1 MEKKNNHKIGVF
13 PGSFDPFTLGHEAIV
28 RKALT
33 LFDEIIIG
41 IGINQNKQY
50 LFDLEKRKKHIASL
64 FTNDNVQIQTYTGL
78 TIEFCKTV
86 GAQHIIRGLRD
97 VKDFD
102 YEKSIA
108 QMNLMLAPIET
119 VFILTDL
126 KYSAINA
133 TIVREIY
140 KSKGDIS
147 SFVSNSHLLI

>member
-28 RKALT
+28 KKALT

-41 IGINQNKQY
+41 IGVNQNKNY
-50 LFDLEKRKKHIASL
+50 LFDLEKRKTHIASL
-64 FTNDNVQIQTYTGL
+64 FPNENVQIQTYSGL
-78 TIEFCKTV
+78 TIEFCKSV
-86 GAQHIIRGLRD
+86 GANHIIRGLRD

-126 KYSAINA
+126 NYSAINA

-147 SFVSNSHLLI
+147 LFVSNAHLLS